1 METNFFRIIA
11 EMGIR
16 GDLHL
21 IIRQGENKS
30 LVVSTMVQ
38 NDRCTDRAKE
48 LIAPFNLRGTAEQMD
63 KGYFKKMGEPIREAS
78 ELMDNMQSFKK
89 QVEEAKSKSAMAR
102 ETGDREKKTAD
113 AREKKY
119 QEGMQKADALEKE
132 GKFREAWMKVPD
144 PSEYPEKAEE
154 LRNRR
159 EQLSARFAPDLFA
172 TTVPKA
178 EPTPQDSNLF
188 PETYTDNGGETEI
201 GEEEENNF
209 QY

>member
-11 EMGIR
+11 QMDIT

-21 IIRQGENKS
+21 IIRQGEDKS

-38 NDRCTDRAKE
+38 NDRCTDKAKE
-48 LIAPFNLRGTAEQMD
+48 LITPFNLRGTAEQMD
-63 KGYFKKMGEPIREAS
+63 RGYFDRMKEPIREVS

-89 QVEEAKSKSAMAR
+89 QVDEAKSKSAMAK
-102 ETGDREKKTAD
+102 ETADREKRTTD
-113 AREKKY
+113 AKEKKY

-132 GKFREAWMKVPD
+132 GKFREAWMKVPE

-159 EQLSARFAPDLFA
+159 EQLSSRFAPDLFA
-172 TTVPKA
+172 EPVPR
-178 EPTPQDSNLF
+178 ETPKTQQSYPIANLD
-188 PETYTDNGGETEI
+188 EADNGMEEY
-201 GEEEENNF
+201 GEEEENE
-209 QY
+209 Y

>member
-1 METNFFRIIA
+1 MDIT
-11 EMGIR
+11 

-21 IIRQGENKS
+21 IIRQDENKS

-38 NDRCTDRAKE
+38 NDRCTDKAKE
-48 LIAPFNLRGTAEQMD
+48 LITPFNLRGTAEQMD
-63 KGYFKKMGEPIREAS
+63 KWYFDRMRQPIREVS

-89 QVEEAKSKSAMAR
+89 QIDEAKSKSAMAK
-102 ETGDREKKTAD
+102 ETADREKKTAD

-119 QEGMQKADALEKE
+119 LEGMQKADVLEKE
-132 GKFREAWMKVPD
+132 GKFKDAWMKVPD

-172 TTVPKA
+172 EPITRETPKTQGQPHPIA
-178 EPTPQDSNLF
+178 IPIEGDKGM
-188 PETYTDNGGETEI
+188 EEHW
-201 GEEEENNF
+201 EEEENE
-209 QY
+209 Y